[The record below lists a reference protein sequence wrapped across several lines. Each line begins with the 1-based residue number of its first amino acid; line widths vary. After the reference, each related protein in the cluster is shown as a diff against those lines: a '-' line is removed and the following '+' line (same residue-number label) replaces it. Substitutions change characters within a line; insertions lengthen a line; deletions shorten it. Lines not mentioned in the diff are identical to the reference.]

1 MNGRA
6 ILGRAVIIPHSEVV
20 AHGVGLAVADDHAE
34 NLATRHPRAHPGFHS
49 WLGKCNLVARA
60 VVVMHVRVVWQPSF
74 VGAPT
79 HFSRGHAFFVEPFN
93 RPSVNELINALGC
106 AGDLGVTLADVN
118 HLRASQHRQRVV
130 ATLGQSP
137 FDELGAVTSFFVLE
151 QRRGNLA
158 ERALGEVAH
167 QPGVGTVLEHGR
179 RAIVIWPRFDKAA
192 NVLVPHVQGALQR
205 RRVVHVVVRIPQ
217 FHAGVEVAHAMV
229 AAPGENGGAVD
240 VPRQIQDEVTGAN
253 TRGEKFV
260 KIFLCNS
267 PHFVVNACSDGFSN
281 AMAIVDKVDNG
292 DARWRELH
300 VANQH
305 WHGGLGH

>member
-1 MNGRA
+1 M
-6 ILGRAVIIPHSEVV
+6 
-20 AHGVGLAVADDHAE
+20 ADDHAE
-34 NLATRHPRAHPGFHS
+34 NLAARHPRAHPGFHS
-49 WLGKCNLVARA
+49 WLGKCNLVAWTII
-60 VVVMHVRVVWQPSF
+60 VMHVRVVWQPSF

-93 RPSVNELINALGC
+93 RPSVNKLIDALGC
-106 AGDLGVTLADVN
+106 AGDLGVTFADVN

-130 ATLGQSP
+130 ATFGQSP
-137 FDELGAVTSFFVLE
+137 FDELGTITSFFVFE

-158 ERALGEVAH
+158 ECALGEVAH
-167 QPGVGTVLEHGR
+167 QAGVGAVLEHSR

-205 RRVVHVVVRIPQ
+205 RRVVHVVVRVPQ

-229 AAPGENGGAVD
+229 ATPGEDGGAVD

-253 TRGEKFV
+253 TCREELV
-260 KIFLCNS
+260 KIFLRNA
-267 PHFVVNACSDGFSN
+267 PNFVVDACGDGFSN

-300 VANQH
+300 VAHQH
-305 WHGGLGH
+305 RYGGLGH